1 MDDSKNNTRLLIAA
15 GLSFALMLVW
25 WAIFPP
31 KRPPAKPVVAA
42 ATTGTATAAVAA
54 AQPGAQ
60 LAAGTSTR
68 TTTTTVA
75 RPEIPRSLLTFEGTV
90 PGAAEGRAVP
100 YTYTLSNV
108 GGVIESFTLPS
119 FRERDA
125 SNQATEQPVH
135 LAQAVSNTKHAMG
148 LVTFSGDSTFQLP
161 PEARFEVVEKT
172 DRSVRYRYRTDS
184 GVVIEREYAQTS
196 AATFEIE
203 MAVTVRNESSAPTR
217 HRLAIQSTAEL
228 AGAME
233 SSGFFLMPPPDHLN
247 ALCYTEGKVKRFTQP
262 SILET
267 PESFR
272 TAVKWVAMDR
282 QYFVSAIAHRDQ
294 LSAECTLSGVGKQ
307 AYATLLVE
315 PVDLKPG
322 QEFRHKFTGYFGV
335 KQPTLLTRADAQ
347 LEAAVDYTILGLN
360 LALLCQGLLAILAF
374 IHGFTC
380 SWGMAILG
388 LTVIVKAALF
398 PLSQRAGK
406 SAKAMAA
413 LKPEMDATKERF
425 KDDPQRQQEEM
436 MKLMRAHG
444 ANPASGCLPVLI
456 QMPIWFALYR
466 SLWVSVDLYQEPFL
480 WMPDLTARDPLW
492 ILPVLLVVVMY
503 LQQKMTPTTMD
514 ATQQKVMLYFMPL
527 MFGAMMAALPAGLA
541 FYILVNSL
549 LTIAQQHFIN
559 RSIGPL
565 TGSSSAQEAAA

>member
-1 MDDSKNNTRLLIAA
+1 MDDSKNNTRLLLAA
-15 GLSFALMLVW
+15 GLSFALMIVW

-31 KRPPAKPVVAA
+31 KRPPKPATPPAAVA
-42 ATTGTATAAVAA
+42 TATAGAGAVAGV
-54 AQPGAQ
+54 QPTAGST
-60 LAAGTSTR
+60 LAVAGTSTR
-68 TTTTTVA
+68 AAIA
-75 RPEIPRSLLTFEGTV
+75 RSEFALDGIV

-100 YTYTLSNV
+100 YRIIISNQ
-108 GGVIESFTLPS
+108 GGGITSFALPS

-125 SNQATEQPVH
+125 SNQATDREVL
-135 LAQAVSNTKHAMG
+135 LALPPESPKDAMAAIDF
-148 LVTFSGDSTFQLP
+148 VGDSTFVLP
-161 PEARFEVVEKT
+161 ADAMFEEVERGE
-172 DRSVRYRYRTDS
+172 RSVRYRYRTDS

-196 AATFEIE
+196 AATFELE
-203 MAVTVRNESSAPTR
+203 MAVTVRNESRVPTR
-217 HRLAIQSTAEL
+217 HRLAIQTTAVL

-233 SSGFFLMPPPDHLN
+233 SSGFFFMPPPDHLN
-247 ALCYTEGKVKRFTQP
+247 ATCFSGGKVKRATQP
-262 SILET
+262 SLLET
-267 PESFR
+267 PEKY
-272 TAVKWVAMDR
+272 TEGVKWVAMDR

-294 LSAECTLSGVGKQ
+294 LPTECALSASGKR
-307 AYATLLVE
+307 AYAKLLIDA
-315 PVDLKPG
+315 VDLKPG

-347 LEAAVDYTILGLN
+347 LESSVDYTILGLN
-360 LALLCQGLLAILAF
+360 LALVCQALLAILGF
-374 IHGFTC
+374 IHGFAG
-380 SWGMAILG
+380 SWGLAILG

-406 SAKAMAA
+406 SAKAMAS
-413 LKPEMDATKERF
+413 LKPEMDKARERF
-425 KDDPQRQQEEM
+425 KDDPQRQNEEM

-466 SLWVSVDLYQEPFL
+466 ALWVSVDLYQEPFL

-492 ILPVLLVVVMY
+492 ILPVLLVIVMFV
-503 LQQKMTPTTMD
+503 QQKMTPSTMD
-514 ATQQKVMLYFMPL
+514 AAQQKVMLYFMPL

-559 RSIGPL
+559 RSIGPPA
-565 TGSSSAQEAAA
+565 GSSSAQEATA